1 MFEEVSKQ
9 PQMEENVKHSFK
21 AFLRM
26 ENSKGQPELMDML
39 PALTWL
45 WDLIKYYIW
54 GHSFESIFSLELV
67 QLWGPLLMVFRS

>member
-1 MFEEVSKQ
+1 MMARLKSFTKAKQSRQKEGSSTSSGCSEIAAMFEEVSKQ

-39 PALTWL
+39 PALT
-45 WDLIKYYIW
+45 
-54 GHSFESIFSLELV
+54 
-67 QLWGPLLMVFRS
+67 